1 MEKGKV
7 ECNIN
12 ITSSE
17 SDHRPY
23 LDTSCVLCDNTR
35 WDNRTERTTEHHL
48 EPEGDSVQRGY
59 ADCSV
64 HVESHDGAAPQISPG
79 GPVIPACHGGGVGG
93 WRWLGRDTCQPSA
106 ANNKTSRTLRPPG
119 GLQMCSLGVSCLYLP
134 PSVAGGGYIWK
145 VPALTWFWSD

>member
-1 MEKGKV
+1 MYYYLKWV
-7 ECNIN
+7 
-12 ITSSE
+12 
-17 SDHRPY
+17 RPQAISWH
-23 LDTSCVLCDNTR
+23 LLCPVLQYQVR
-35 WDNRTERTTEHHL
+35 QSDNRTERNTEHHL
-48 EPEGDSVQRGY
+48 EPEGNSVQRGY

-145 VPALTWFWSD
+145 VPALPWLWSD